1 LKDRCKI
8 FAPQNSFKPVGL
20 EPFPSRKERG
30 KGTHWSLA
38 LDAQKQPPDEE
49 PVTSSAPQ
57 LTAKANFKLAFGR
70 LDNFKE

>member
-20 EPFPSRKERG
+20 EPFHLARNVGRDALEFGPRRTETTTGRG
-30 KGTHWSLA
+30 ACNLFGAAINSKGH
-38 LDAQKQPPDEE
+38 
-49 PVTSSAPQ
+49 
-57 LTAKANFKLAFGR
+57 FKLAFGR